1 MHTSASDG
9 VGEELAGE
17 ADRAEGDRKRSGQ
30 SAESLTEFPRQIADL
45 PCTVAS
51 GNVASVGRAFEGRM
65 RRILDV
71 AVVGAGIAGL
81 SAATMLARAGHR
93 VVVFERFD
101 APAPVGSGLMLQ
113 PTGLTALERLGC
125 RLEIEALG
133 ERIERLH
140 GATTSGTTVFSLY
153 YAVYDPDLYAVA
165 VHRAAL
171 HGVLWRAFA
180 RSGADLACGRAVVRI
195 DVAGTKAALV
205 DAEGR
210 VSAPFDLVLDAS
222 GAWSR
227 LRDGVYRPAER
238 TFSYGAV
245 WATVPDLGIAPRTLA
260 QRYVEARVMIGY
272 LPVGRIVPDGRAFA
286 ALFWSLKPQDHG
298 SWRDGFEAWRT
309 EAAALWPQ
317 LEPALAAVPGPDA
330 FTLASYAHVTARKV
344 WYGPVALIGDAAHA
358 TSPQLG
364 QGANHALV
372 DAVVLADAL
381 AVAPGLPAALAL
393 YAARRKRHVRFYQ
406 LASRIM
412 TPFFQ
417 SDSRV
422 LARVRDLTFD
432 RLQAVPY
439 LRREMV
445 RTLAGLKTGLFT
457 AAPAD
462 AIVDS
467 VRRPVAPQTLE
478 TAG

>member
-1 MHTSASDG
+1 MG
-9 VGEELAGE
+9 
-17 ADRAEGDRKRSGQ
+17 
-30 SAESLTEFPRQIADL
+30 
-45 PCTVAS
+45 
-51 GNVASVGRAFEGRM
+51 
-65 RRILDV
+65 RILDV
-71 AVVGAGIAGL
+71 AVVGAGVAGL
-81 SAATMLARAGHR
+81 AAATMLARAGHR
-93 VVVFERFD
+93 VVVFERFH

-113 PTGLTALERLGC
+113 PTGLAALERLGC
-125 RLEIEALG
+125 RREIEALG

-140 GATTSGTTVFSLY
+140 GATAVGTTVFALG
-153 YAVYDPDLYAVA
+153 YAALDPDLHAVA

-180 RSGADLACGRAVVRI
+180 RSGADLACGRAVARI
-195 DVAGTKAALV
+195 DLAGTKATLV
-205 DAEGR
+205 YADGSA
-210 VSAPFDLVLDAS
+210 SAPFDLVLDAS
-222 GAWSR
+222 GARSR
-227 LRDGVYRPAER
+227 LRDGVCQATER
-238 TFSYGAV
+238 SFRYGAV

-272 LPVGRIVPDGRAFA
+272 LPVGRIAPGGQAFA

-298 SWRDGFEAWRT
+298 SWRDDFEAWRA

-317 LEPALAAVPGPDA
+317 LEPVLAALPGPDA
-330 FTLASYAHVTARKV
+330 FTLAGYAHVTARKV
-344 WYGPVALIGDAAHA
+344 WRGPVALIGDAAHS

-381 AVAPGLPAALAL
+381 AAAPDIPAALDL
-393 YAARRKRHVRFYQ
+393 YAARRKGHVRFYQ
-406 LASRIM
+406 LASRLM

-432 RLQAVPY
+432 RLQVIPY
-439 LRREMV
+439 LRREMI

-457 AAPAD
+457 AAAAD
-462 AIVDS
+462 AIVDC
-467 VRRPVAPQTLE
+467 VPQPAAGRALE